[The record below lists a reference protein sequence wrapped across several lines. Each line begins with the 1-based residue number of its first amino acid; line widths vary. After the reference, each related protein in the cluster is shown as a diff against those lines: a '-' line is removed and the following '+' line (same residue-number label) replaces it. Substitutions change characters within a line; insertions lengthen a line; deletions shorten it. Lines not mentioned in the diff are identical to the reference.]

1 MSPVSTITY
10 IIVIITTKLACSKRS
25 DSGERCEV
33 KKALKSR
40 GGLYFLYYLPR
51 YYFFALLLLRTSPH
65 YLNAWNRL
73 QPNALFFF
81 FFQVISRHV
90 ELQGK
95 SYPLEQQQQVIAY
108 NTMFE

>member
-1 MSPVSTITY
+1 M
-10 IIVIITTKLACSKRS
+10 
-25 DSGERCEV
+25 
-33 KKALKSR
+33 KSR
-40 GGLYFLYYLPR
+40 WGLGREVREPHLSASLAFIFSR
-51 YYFFALLLLRTSPH
+51 SFLLRTAPH

-73 QPNALFFF
+73 QPNALFF

>member
-1 MSPVSTITY
+1 M
-10 IIVIITTKLACSKRS
+10 
-25 DSGERCEV
+25 
-33 KKALKSR
+33 R
-40 GGLYFLYYLPR
+40 G
-51 YYFFALLLLRTSPH
+51 S
-65 YLNAWNRL
+65 
-73 QPNALFFF
+73 F

>member
-1 MSPVSTITY
+1 MKVLPIGGNIIVPISSRRRKTVSPVSTITY
-10 IIVIITTKLACSKRS
+10 IIVIITTKYAVL
-25 DSGERCEV
+25 
-33 KKALKSR
+33 
-40 GGLYFLYYLPR
+40 
-51 YYFFALLLLRTSPH
+51 
-65 YLNAWNRL
+65 
-73 QPNALFFF
+73 F

>member
-1 MSPVSTITY
+1 MKVLPIGGNIIVPISSRRRKTVSPVSTITY
-10 IIVIITTKLACSKRS
+10 IIVIITTKCAVL
-25 DSGERCEV
+25 
-33 KKALKSR
+33 
-40 GGLYFLYYLPR
+40 
-51 YYFFALLLLRTSPH
+51 
-65 YLNAWNRL
+65 
-73 QPNALFFF
+73 

>member
-1 MSPVSTITY
+1 M
-10 IIVIITTKLACSKRS
+10 
-25 DSGERCEV
+25 
-33 KKALKSR
+33 KSR
-40 GGLYFLYYLPR
+40 GGLGREGREPHLSSSLAFIFSR
-51 YYFFALLLLRTSPH
+51 SFLLRTASH

-73 QPNALFFF
+73 QPNALFFFF

>member
-1 MSPVSTITY
+1 M
-10 IIVIITTKLACSKRS
+10 
-25 DSGERCEV
+25 
-33 KKALKSR
+33 KSR
-40 GGLYFLYYLPR
+40 GELGREVREPHLFSSLAFIFSHRFPLAER
-51 YYFFALLLLRTSPH
+51 LEQATTKCAVLL
-65 YLNAWNRL
+65 
-73 QPNALFFF
+73 F

>member
-1 MSPVSTITY
+1 MKVLPIGGNIIVPISSRRRKTVSPVSTITY
-10 IIVIITTKLACSKRS
+10 IIVIITTKCA
-25 DSGERCEV
+25 V
-33 KKALKSR
+33 
-40 GGLYFLYYLPR
+40 
-51 YYFFALLLLRTSPH
+51 
-65 YLNAWNRL
+65 
-73 QPNALFFF
+73 FF